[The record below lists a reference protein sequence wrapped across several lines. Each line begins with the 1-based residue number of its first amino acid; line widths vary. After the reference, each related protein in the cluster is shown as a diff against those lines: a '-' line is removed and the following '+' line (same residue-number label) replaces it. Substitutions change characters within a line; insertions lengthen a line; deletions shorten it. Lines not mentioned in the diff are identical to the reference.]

1 MYRKPA
7 KNTPIGEYNLFS
19 LHLGISYI
27 SQHKSERNYA
37 FLPGKTPE
45 IATHEKT
52 TQGHI
57 VNEMVWIGFGLLA
70 LLMLINL
77 TLILRLHQRLQLN
90 SNQDQLASLQ
100 MAFSDK
106 LNRLERQWVEDIG
119 LLKAALAK
127 QLEQQQQSLV
137 EQQNNNRLA
146 QQRETAEQ
154 QQSVTTALNQYRADL
169 EKNQREAL
177 KAQQETLAATL
188 VSMGQQIQQTLTA
201 SADTL
206 SKQVAALTQTT
217 DQRLQAISGQVEKR
231 LQAGF
236 EKTTETFARVLEHLS
251 RIDEA
256 QKKITE
262 LSGNVVSLQAI
273 LNDKRSRGAFGE
285 VQLQALVRNLMPE
298 GSFELQ
304 ATLSNDK
311 RVDCL
316 LHLPAPSGNVPIDA
330 KFPLES
336 YQKMQAIDLSSANH
350 KQAAGQFRRDI
361 RKHIADIATK
371 YLIPGETA
379 DGAVMFI
386 PAEAVF
392 AEIHAHYPEL
402 VTEAQQARVWIVSP
416 TTLMAVLTTA
426 RAVLK
431 DDATRQQV
439 HVIQAHLQKLS
450 VDFGRFQQRMDKLAT
465 HIRQANDDVGLIN
478 TSAQKISR
486 RFSQIEA
493 AELEPMAADKKLSQP

>member
-1 MYRKPA
+1 MH
-7 KNTPIGEYNLFS
+7 GLLWFS
-19 LHLGISYI
+19 LAVITL
-27 SQHKSERNYA
+27 
-37 FLPGKTPE
+37 LL
-45 IATHEKT
+45 IANL
-52 TQGHI
+52 I
-57 VNEMVWIGFGLLA
+57 MVY
-70 LLMLINL
+70 
-77 TLILRLHQRLQLN
+77 RLYQQAQDNNR
-90 SNQDQLASLQ
+90 SQDQ
-100 MAFSDK
+100 MAPYQIALTDK
-106 LNRLERQWVEDIG
+106 LGRLERQLIEDASA
-119 LLKAALAK
+119 LQAAVAR
-127 QLEQQQQSLV
+127 QLEQQSKDLT
-137 EQQNNNRLA
+137 EKQNDNRLD

-154 QQSVTTALNQYRADL
+154 RQTITVALNQYRADL

-177 KAQQETLAATL
+177 QTQQQTLATTL
-188 VSMGQQIQQTLTA
+188 GSMGQQVQQTLTT

-206 SKQVAALTQTT
+206 GKQVAALTQTT
-217 DQRLQAISGQVEKR
+217 DQRLQDISGQVEKR

-273 LNDKRSRGAFGE
+273 LNDKRTRGAFGE

-316 LHLPAPSGNVPIDA
+316 LHLPAPSGKVPIDA

-336 YQKMQAIDLSSANH
+336 YQKMQQIALSSADY
-350 KQAAGQFRRDI
+350 KQASGQFRRDI
-361 RKHIADIATK
+361 RKHIQDIANK

-431 DDATRQQV
+431 DDATRKQV
-439 HVIQAHLQKLS
+439 HVIQEHLQKLS

-493 AELEPMAADKKLSQP
+493 AELDPLAMEQKPCSVTDQTC

>member
-1 MYRKPA
+1 MH
-7 KNTPIGEYNLFS
+7 GLLWFS
-19 LHLGISYI
+19 LAIITL
-27 SQHKSERNYA
+27 
-37 FLPGKTPE
+37 LL
-45 IATHEKT
+45 IANL
-52 TQGHI
+52 I
-57 VNEMVWIGFGLLA
+57 MVY
-70 LLMLINL
+70 
-77 TLILRLHQRLQLN
+77 RLYQKAQDNNRY
-90 SNQDQLASLQ
+90 QDQMAPFQ
-100 MAFSDK
+100 MTLTDK
-106 LNRLERQWVEDIG
+106 LGRIERQLIED
-119 LLKAALAK
+119 ASALQTAVAR
-127 QLEQQQQSLV
+127 QIEQQYKDLTAQQHT
-137 EQQNNNRLA
+137 NRLA

-154 QQSVTTALNQYRADL
+154 QQAVTAALNQYRADL

-177 KAQQETLAATL
+177 QAQQQTLATTL
-188 VSMGQQIQQTLTA
+188 GSMGQQVQQTLTT
-201 SADTL
+201 STDTL

-217 DQRLQAISGQVEKR
+217 DQRLQDISGQVEKR

-236 EKTTETFARVLEHLS
+236 EKTTETFARVLEHLG

-262 LSGNVVSLQAI
+262 LSSNVVSLQAI
-273 LNDKRSRGAFGE
+273 LNDKRTRGAFGE
-285 VQLQALVRNLMPE
+285 VQLHALVRNVMPE

-316 LHLPAPSGNVPIDA
+316 LHLPAPSGKVPIDA

-336 YQKMQAIDLSSANH
+336 YQTMQQLDISATDH
-350 KQAAGQFRRDI
+350 KQASGQFRRDI
-361 RKHIADIATK
+361 RKHIQDISSK

-402 VTEAQQARVWIVSP
+402 VAEAQQARVWIVSP

-431 DDATRQQV
+431 DDATRKQV
-439 HVIQAHLQKLS
+439 HIIQEHLQKLS

-493 AELEPMAADKKLSQP
+493 AELEPLAVEKQPSS

>member
-1 MYRKPA
+1 M
-7 KNTPIGEYNLFS
+7 
-19 LHLGISYI
+19 
-27 SQHKSERNYA
+27 
-37 FLPGKTPE
+37 
-45 IATHEKT
+45 
-52 TQGHI
+52 QG
-57 VNEMVWIGFGLLA
+57 MLWTGLAVLI
-70 LLMLINL
+70 LLMLANL
-77 TLILRLHQRLQLN
+77 IMVFRVYQKTQRYN
-90 SNQDQLASLQ
+90 RDQDQ
-100 MAFSDK
+100 MAPFQIALTDK
-106 LNRLERQWVEDIG
+106 LGRLERQLVED
-119 LLKAALAK
+119 ANALQTTLAY
-127 QLEQQQQSLV
+127 QIQQQNKDLT
-137 EQQNNNRLA
+137 EKQNNNRLA
-146 QQRETAEQ
+146 QQRETMEQ
-154 QQSVTTALNQYRADL
+154 QQTITTALNQYRADL

-177 KAQQETLAATL
+177 KMQQQTLATTL
-188 VSMGQQIQQTLTA
+188 GSMGQQVQQTLTA
-201 SADTL
+201 STDTL
-206 SKQVAALTQTT
+206 AKQVAALTQTT
-217 DQRLQAISGQVEKR
+217 EQRLQDISGQVEKR

-262 LSGNVVSLQAI
+262 LSSNVVSLQAI
-273 LNDKRSRGAFGE
+273 LNDKRTRGAFGE

-298 GSFELQ
+298 DSFELQ

-316 LHLPAPSGNVPIDA
+316 LHLPAPSGKVPIDA

-336 YQKMQAIDLSSANH
+336 YQQMQTIAVSSADY

-361 RKHIADIATK
+361 RKHIQDIARK

-402 VTEAQQARVWIVSP
+402 VAEAQQARVWIVSP

-431 DDATRQQV
+431 DDATRKQV
-439 HVIQAHLQKLS
+439 HIIQEHLQKLS

-493 AELEPMAADKKLSQP
+493 AELEPLATKHTLHDT